1 MKFELTI
8 LGSNSALPTPKRF
21 SSAQLLNI
29 NERFFLIDCGEGTQI
44 QLRRF
49 NQAFSKINN
58 VFISHLHGDHYFGLP
73 GLISSF
79 SLLGRRADLN
89 IYGPKE
95 LEQIIT
101 CQLGAFDDKLSFKI
115 NFIKTNPKTEEIIYE
130 DKEVVIKSFPLKHRV
145 LTTGFIFK
153 ERDKKFSL
161 IKDKVE
167 FYKIPI
173 KLREG
178 IKSGDDFTTEDGEL
192 IKNKYLTKSPNK
204 PRSFAY
210 CSDTAYYE
218 KIIDTIK
225 DCDLLYHE
233 ATFSNEHIKRAKETK
248 HSTAEQAATI
258 AKKANV
264 KQLIIGHFSP
274 RYRSLRDLSKEA
286 IAVFENTQIVNDGD
300 VFSVK

>member
-49 NQAFSKINN
+49 KQAFSKINN
-58 VFISHLHGDHYFGLP
+58 IFISHMHGDHYFGLP

-79 SLLGRRADLN
+79 GLLGRRADLN

-95 LEQIIT
+95 LKAIIN
-101 CQLGAFDDKLSFKI
+101 CQLGAFGDGLSFSI
-115 NFIKTNPKTEEIIYE
+115 NYIETNPKIEEIIYE
-130 DKEVVIKSFPLKHRV
+130 DKEVTIKSFPLKHRV
-145 LTTGFIFK
+145 STTGFLFK
-153 ERDKKFSL
+153 EKEKKRTL
-161 IKDKVE
+161 IKDKLD

-178 IKSGDDFTTEDGEL
+178 IKSGNDFATEDGEI
-192 IKNKYLTKSPNK
+192 IKNKHLTKSAKK

-218 KIIDTIK
+218 KIIYTIK
-225 DCDLLYHE
+225 DCNLLYHE

-258 AKKANV
+258 ANKANV

-274 RYRSLRDLSKEA
+274 RYRSLAVLYKEA
-286 IAVFENTQIVNDGD
+286 IAIFENTKIVNDGD
-300 VFSVK
+300 VFKVN